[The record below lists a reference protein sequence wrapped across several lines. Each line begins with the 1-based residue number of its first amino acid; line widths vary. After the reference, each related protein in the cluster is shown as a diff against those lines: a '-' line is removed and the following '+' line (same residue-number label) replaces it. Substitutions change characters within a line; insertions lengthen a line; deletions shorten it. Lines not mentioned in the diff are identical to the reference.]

1 MVLAM
6 EMLSIQL
13 KLGDEGIGLCLK
25 YISLVESY
33 GSVLSLPSRD
43 CSSVCYES
51 ALRAQQAANADAT
64 ANANANVPGD

>member
-43 CSSVCYES
+43 CSSVWYKS
-51 ALRAQQAANADAT
+51 SVPSVLAQS
-64 ANANANVPGD
+64 GDIL